1 MPPEAFTPDVAAL
14 VPRLSLWGVIDFV
27 VSVVVWGTFVPGLFL
42 ASKLRLRTALR
53 AERWAISA
61 LLGVIFICLVE
72 WVLMAATHSRAV
84 TTGSLVAIETLSLF
98 AVLFGVFEPRR
109 DSTNKL
115 RLLRSTCT
123 TAEKVGYW
131 LIGGLTVYYLAH
143 TVPLFDFDGERLRL
157 YGAAF
162 TDKTTNMMSC
172 AALQHDVPPDCLR
185 FAGCKFPSH
194 YFPHL
199 YAAMLAGSQNVNN
212 PTYISS
218 FWLYVPMLGIAIN
231 GLAILAFGR
240 RVLKSYAAGVV
251 ALLVYGLTFVTP
263 QLKPLDITPAA
274 ALMALLALDR
284 FSKNRRKRWA
294 ALAIVL
300 VGTMPCF
307 ETFHAI
313 LMLAALGLWGGVNFA
328 TALLKR
334 RRGSQS
340 GQSLPWHFVVVPA
353 LAGLTAFASL
363 QLLYLGER
371 PVAPPKLKVDNVF
384 GDSYRAT
391 WESRAGDD
399 DLLGRAVAK
408 LDYWK
413 RKPKKDE
420 PPAAPVA
427 WYQQATAKLIYT
439 VGVPIYVF
447 CRFVHLASFGLV
459 HLRRA
464 RKTRRLRPSEQL
476 IACAALIG
484 FAVPWIVD
492 VGIQAGGQWW
502 SSPNLYRPTEF
513 GSWLLATLGCGVL
526 VDSIAD
532 RRRWKQPTSWFLG
545 LVAGYWLV
553 TVGSEHFA
561 PATQY
566 LEVPRDQL
574 RALAFMRQQI
584 EYGDVVVHPWSD
596 CVIRDSARQ
605 DDAGRDVAAF
615 VYKRHFTLGS
625 NLAGRTMYYEGRE
638 DYTFSNGFIAPE
650 EVYRRS
656 KARKAFYTPSDG
668 KEQSDA
674 ATVATVLETVG
685 ARVEY
690 VVEDVVEDVQRHA
703 PQSVRETWPIVFQ
716 SGGVV
721 IRRRPE

>member
-1 MPPEAFTPDVAAL
+1 MQPEAFTPDVAAL
-14 VPRLSLWGVIDFV
+14 VPQFTAGGVITFV
-27 VSVVVWGTFVPGLFL
+27 VKAVWATFVPGLFL

-53 AERWAISA
+53 AERLAVA
-61 LLGVIFICLVE
+61 GLLGVIAVCLLE
-72 WVLMAATHSRAV
+72 WILMAAIGSFAI
-84 TTGSLVAIETLSLF
+84 TTGCLLLIEAVSVSAVMFRLF
-98 AVLFGVFEPRR
+98 APLPE
-109 DSTNKL
+109 SAKAL
-115 RLLRSTCT
+115 RPGKPTCSA
-123 TAEKVGYW
+123 AEKLGYW
-131 LIGGLTVYYLAH
+131 LIAALIVYYLAR

-172 AALQHDVPPDCLR
+172 AALQHGVPPDCLR
-185 FAGCKFPSH
+185 FAGHKFPSH

-199 YAAMLAGSQNVNN
+199 YAAMFDG
-212 PTYISS
+212 PTSRTETSYLSS
-218 FWLYVPMLGIAIN
+218 FWYYVPALGIAIN

-240 RVLKSYAAGVV
+240 RLLKSYAAGVV
-251 ALLVYGLTFVTP
+251 ALVVYGLTCVTP

-274 ALMALLALDR
+274 AMIALIALDR
-284 FSKNRRKRWA
+284 FARTGRKRWA
-294 ALAIVL
+294 ALAVVL

-313 LMLAALGLWGGVNFA
+313 LMLAELGLWGGVGFA
-328 TALLKR
+328 KSFFKR
-334 RRGSQS
+334 LRGTNS
-340 GQSLPWHFVVVPA
+340 GPTHPWRFLVIPA

-399 DLLGRAVAK
+399 DLLGRTIDV
-408 LDYWK
+408 LDAWK
-413 RKPKKDE
+413 RKPKKGEADV
-420 PPAAPVA
+420 PPVD

-447 CRFVHLASFGLV
+447 CRFVHVASFGLV

-484 FAVPWIVD
+484 FTVPWIID

-532 RRRWKQPTSWFLG
+532 RRRWKQPTTWFLG

-596 CVIRDSARQ
+596 CVIRDSTRQ
-605 DDAGRDVAAF
+605 DDAGRDAAAF

-668 KEQSDA
+668 NA
-674 ATVATVLETVG
+674 ATIATVLETVG

-716 SGGVV
+716 SGDVV